1 MSSILLPSRPML
13 VHAGDDAL
21 LERAAR
27 LHEYPS
33 LSDLTPGSLQRLAE
47 EDGIDF
53 ATALLYDRLIRS
65 PQHGPGVAHIE
76 SLPPHPGPL
85 PRSGGE
91 GVHGVAALPGNAF
104 SPLAPTGR
112 GDGGEGARPITLA
125 IVPGAC
131 YVEYPHTGAG
141 GERLGAIAETLGCQ
155 TKVVP
160 IKSFGSLA
168 ENAQTICD
176 WLSCCTDDRIIVV
189 SLSKGGAD
197 VKLALAR
204 PEADLAFRRVKSWV
218 SLSGII
224 YGTPLADWFL
234 GRPLSRVL
242 LRLLCWYRGY
252 RFDYLQDLGRRPG
265 GPLDSDLRLP
275 DHLKVVHVIG
285 FPLIRHLS
293 SPLARRT
300 HRRLAPLGP
309 NDGGGIL
316 LADVL
321 RLPGLVY
328 PVWGADHYLQPDG
341 DMRPLI
347 ARILDFVSD
356 ETCSGVP

>member
-27 LHEYPS
+27 LHEHPS
-33 LSDLTPGSLQRLAE
+33 LSDLTLGFLQRLAE
-47 EDGIDF
+47 EEGIDF

-76 SLPPHPGPL
+76 APPETP
-85 PRSGGE
+85 
-91 GVHGVAALPGNAF
+91 V
-104 SPLAPTGR
+104 GR
-112 GDGGEGARPITLA
+112 RPPITLA

-204 PEADLAFRRVKSWV
+204 PEADLAFRRVKAWV

-356 ETCSGVP
+356 EASASTNPVGVPASAGYTA